1 MSAYSA
7 ILPTGNPAAS
17 AILSLAPDALLGWPE
32 APPGNRP
39 PVHPI
44 LPEVA
49 RLNAHEMAL
58 SVAAVTA
65 TRPDLV
71 LDFGT
76 DNAAFAGFAERLQ
89 AETGVP
95 VALIDGSLANS
106 AASLRKLGVLLGVPE
121 RGEALAAYFERLW
134 HPIAEALPAGG
145 PRLHYAI
152 GPRGETTVRQGSI
165 HLDAITMTGG
175 TFVAPVEAG
184 PGGRVSVSAEA
195 VAAADPDLILTIDP
209 DFHDN
214 AGRLDIWVDVP
225 AVRAGRVHL
234 APAPVLSWLDY
245 PPGPNRIIGL
255 AWLARLFHG
264 LEIDVA
270 AEAQAF
276 HALFH
281 GESLDEQALAE
292 ALAKAGVG

>member
-1 MSAYSA
+1 VSAYSA

-17 AILSLAPDALLGWPE
+17 AILSVAPDALLGWPE
-32 APPGNRP
+32 APPGSRP

-49 RLNAHEMAL
+49 RLNAHEMAP
-58 SVAAVTA
+58 SVAAVRA

-71 LDFGT
+71 LDFGS
-76 DNAAFAGFAERLQ
+76 DNEAFAGFAERLQ
-89 AETGVP
+89 AEAGVP
-95 VALIDGSLANS
+95 VSLIDGGLAKS
-106 AASLRKLGVLLGVPE
+106 AASLRRLGALLGVPE

-134 HPIAEALPAGG
+134 QPIAEALPAGG
-145 PRLHYAI
+145 PRVHYAI

-165 HLDAITMTGG
+165 HLDAITMCGG

-184 PGGRVSVSAEA
+184 PGGRVPISPEA
-195 VAAADPDLILTIDP
+195 VAQADPDLILTIDP
-209 DFHDN
+209 DFHEN
-214 AGRLDIWVDVP
+214 AGRLDIWADMP
-225 AVRAGRVHL
+225 AVRAGRVYL

-281 GESLDEQALAE
+281 GESLDEHALAE
-292 ALAKAGVG
+292 ALAKGGVG